1 MKPAK
6 ALRDKIEKVSNKYY
20 RIKSAMTNTR
30 TPARIIPR
38 AFPGIK
44 PDEVQEIIMNSR
56 IQAYPPET
64 VICKENEIEY
74 IFYMILEGDFE
85 VSKIINNSETRLLKS
100 LTAGDFFGEMALIH
114 NAPRA
119 ATVKSKTN
127 VMVLELD
134 KDGFN
139 RVLKHSPSVAMAMVG
154 EISNR
159 LRQNDQMAIDDLRVR
174 ASELAN
180 AYQKLAEQ
188 DLMRREFL
196 SNIAHELRTPLTVA
210 SGYLQAIKKGMFSG
224 KQLDTTIDTVARNV
238 DQIITLANDLLFL
251 QEIELVLPEF
261 QSINIVEVANEVIK
275 KYEEKARVRNV
286 TLKVKGGNG
295 ISNIQGDAQSLG
307 RTITALVDNAIKFSA
322 PNGEV
327 EIRFEEQKERV
338 LISVEDHGIGIAPNI
353 RPRIFDRF
361 FHLEKSGDELYSGLG
376 IGLSITRQVILQHN
390 GMLDLESQPGK
401 GSKFTISLLKWQ

>member
-1 MKPAK
+1 
-6 ALRDKIEKVSNKYY
+6 
-20 RIKSAMTNTR
+20 MTNTR